1 MNRKV
6 QKIFILGLAAYL
18 VGCQKLQSST
28 IAIDSTADSVP
39 TIANLPPC
47 QSFNLGDNL
56 HPQLGPNPLRLN
68 LPVARFKNALRGRAV
83 VLLPVTDSSI
93 RLFWVR
99 QDSQGNWT
107 IAEKQT
113 VIQIQPGQLD
123 ASPMHRLRYNEQQQ
137 KVVLFVTLPSVNWQR
152 GITIQPVLEE
162 SESRWGKIQLFNTR
176 LTPQGFAHPFQG
188 IEGGLSG
195 NILPQNLAG
204 VMNQIEPGLIYVPRL
219 YSDKVSLV
227 NASLVDRELCPLSG
241 F

>member
-1 MNRKV
+1 MKSKLK
-6 QKIFILGLAAYL
+6 KIFILCLSAYL
-18 VGCQKLQSST
+18 AGCQQLQPSTTAIDSPADSAST
-28 IAIDSTADSVP
+28 IASSP
-39 TIANLPPC
+39 RC

-56 HPQLGPNPLRLN
+56 QPQLGPNPLRLN
-68 LPVARFKNALRGRAV
+68 LPVARFNNSLQGRAV

-99 QDSQGNWT
+99 QDSQGNWV

-113 VIQIQPGQLD
+113 VVQIQPGQLD
-123 ASPMHRLRYNEQQQ
+123 AYPMHRLHYNEQQQ
-137 KVVLFVTLPSVNWQR
+137 KVVLFVTLPALIWQH

-162 SESRWGKIQLFNTR
+162 SESRWGKIQVFNTR
-176 LTPQGFAHPFQG
+176 LGAQGFAHPFQG

-195 NILPQNLAG
+195 NILPKNLAG
-204 VMNQIEPGLIYVPRL
+204 VMNQIEPGSIYIPRL
-219 YSDKVSLV
+219 YSDKVTLV